1 MFLGLFSLWHAV
13 SSPTTLSSRGSQVP
27 SMKPS
32 VELAQR
38 DAAVQLSC
46 ASVDSRDD
54 LQPISLFDML
64 GALQV
69 RCFTRCISPFAF
81 CLHIVHFTSLPH
93 PATVAD
99 VLFLVVC
106 VQNNVCCL

>member
-1 MFLGLFSLWHAV
+1 MVIVWLICHVV
-13 SSPTTLSSRGSQVP
+13 SSPTALSARGNHVP

-46 ASVDSRDD
+46 TAADAADD

-64 GALQV
+64 IALQV
-69 RCFTRCISPFAF
+69 CATSVAAVMFCAPYLLSQSVQESYNNDICIAP
-81 CLHIVHFTSLPH
+81 
-93 PATVAD
+93 
-99 VLFLVVC
+99 
-106 VQNNVCCL
+106 